1 MTTATKV
8 GDTSQQKKGRNEIK
22 LKKDH
27 HINIRRKAVGVQD
40 GGGKYSLYWNTKLL
54 RSYRKIATN
63 GSFYYK
69 GNADRPTYTTTC
81 KGRGEKKMATSLLW

>member
-1 MTTATKV
+1 M
-8 GDTSQQKKGRNEIK
+8 
-22 LKKDH
+22 
-27 HINIRRKAVGVQD
+27 GVQD
-40 GGGKYSLYWNTKLL
+40 GGGKYALYWNTKLL

-81 KGRGEKKMATSLLW
+81 KGRGKKKDGDLIIMVVFRNLKKIVRNAFGDLEG